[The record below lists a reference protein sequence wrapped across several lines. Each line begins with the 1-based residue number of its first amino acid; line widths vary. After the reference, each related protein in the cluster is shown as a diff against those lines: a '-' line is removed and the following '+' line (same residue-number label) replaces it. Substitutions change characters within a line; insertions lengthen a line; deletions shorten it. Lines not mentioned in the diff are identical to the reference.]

1 MLRRLSTTDNILT
14 GEDCFHLKVIV
25 PAPADLERIVDAV
38 AHYGSATTSIVLRSE
53 RHNGSVK
60 SL

>member
-1 MLRRLSTTDNILT
+1 M
-14 GEDCFHLKVIV
+14 